1 MNDLKKL
8 VHQQKIRV
16 RRKVKTQ
23 RRQVEDMTTA
33 ADDSINRLIF
43 RRVENLYRVRR
54 FVVAWIILTFFI
66 GFGSVWQVRGLDQF
80 YLKLAPTDGGI
91 YREGMIGS
99 FTNTN
104 PLFAVTNVD
113 VAVSRLVFS
122 GLFSVTPS
130 GTLQPDLATELQVD
144 EKGLKYTVKLRDN
157 VRWHDGDLLTADDI
171 VFTYNTI
178 KHPNVGSPLSGSWQ
192 GVDVQKIDDFTVVFE
207 LPNPLS
213 SFKYSLTNG
222 IIPEHILGIVDPSDL
237 RTSIFNTVSPVGTG
251 PFKYTKV
258 EVIGNDLDTRQEKIT
273 LEPHEN
279 YHKTKVRIDGM
290 VLRTYRDE
298 GTMIRDFEEQQITAM
313 VGLHTMPDNVALDDS
328 VVQYSTPLRSAVML
342 FFNTGSPIFAEPKV
356 REALA
361 LATDTPALR
370 ASVPYQLAAVD
381 GPFLKSHFSYDPSK
395 VQREFN
401 ITEAQAKLDELG
413 WKTDLDGYRYK
424 DGKRLS
430 IRVVSQSL
438 AEYASIVA
446 TLQQQWKQV
455 GVHIDAS
462 LRQEEDV
469 QSTVIAGHEYEVLL
483 YGIALGADPDVFVF
497 WHSSQADARLRTR
510 LNLSEY
516 SNAEVDESLEAGR
529 TRLDEKLRTV
539 KYATFLDRW
548 RADVPAIALYQPR
561 FLFVSRGNIE
571 GFAQGQFNGPA
582 DRFYNV
588 ADWQIRLERT
598 VR

>member
-1 MNDLKKL
+1 VNGLQKL
-8 VHQQKIRV
+8 IRKRRIQF
-16 RRKVKTQ
+16 RRKLRKQ
-23 RRQVEDMTTA
+23 KRQVEDITTL
-33 ADDSINRLIF
+33 ADDSINRLVF
-43 RRVENLYRVRR
+43 RRVESLYKVRR
-54 FVVAWIILTFFI
+54 FVTAWIVLTFFI

-91 YREGMIGS
+91 YREGVLGS
-99 FTNTN
+99 FTNAS

-122 GLFSVTPS
+122 GLFAAAPDGS
-130 GTLQPDLATELQVD
+130 LQADIASELQID
-144 EKGLKYTVKLRDN
+144 DKGLNYTVKLKDN
-157 VRWHDGDLLTADDI
+157 VRWHDGEQLNADDV
-171 VFTYNTI
+171 VFTYNI
-178 KHPNVGSPLSGSWQ
+178 IQHPNVGSPLSTSWQ
-192 GVDVQKIDDFTVVFE
+192 GVEVQKVDDYTVVFK

-213 SFKYSLTNG
+213 SFKYSMTNG
-222 IIPEHILGIVDPSDL
+222 IVPEHILGKVDPGDF
-237 RTSIFNTVSPVGTG
+237 RTSTFNTVSPVGSG
-251 PFKYTKV
+251 PFAYTKV

-273 LEPHEN
+273 LAAHKN
-279 YHKTKVRIDGM
+279 YHRSKVRIDGM

-298 GTMIRDFEEQQITAM
+298 RSMVRDYERQQITSM
-313 VGLHTMPDNVALDDS
+313 VGLHMLPDDVVVDDS

-342 FFNTGSPIFAEPKV
+342 FFNIGSPTLTDPKI

-361 LATDTPALR
+361 LATDTDLLR
-370 ASVPYQLAAVD
+370 SSVPYQLAAVD
-381 GPFLKSHFSYDPSK
+381 GPFLKSHFSYDASK
-395 VQREFN
+395 TQQQYN
-401 ITEAQAKLDELG
+401 LAGAQAKLDELG
-413 WKTDLDGYRYK
+413 WKSDLDGYRYK

-430 IRVVSQSL
+430 VRVVSQSL
-438 AEYASIVA
+438 AEYAAVVA
-446 TLQQQWKQV
+446 TLQQQWKQA
-455 GVHIDAS
+455 GVYVDAS

-469 QSTVIAGHEYEVLL
+469 QSSVIAGHEYEVLL
-483 YGIALGADPDVFVF
+483 YGIALGSDPDVFAF

-516 SNAEVDESLEAGR
+516 SNTEVDESLEAGR

-561 FLFVSRGNIE
+561 FLFISRGGIE

-582 DRFYNV
+582 DRFYDV
-588 ADWQIRLERT
+588 ANWQIRLEKT